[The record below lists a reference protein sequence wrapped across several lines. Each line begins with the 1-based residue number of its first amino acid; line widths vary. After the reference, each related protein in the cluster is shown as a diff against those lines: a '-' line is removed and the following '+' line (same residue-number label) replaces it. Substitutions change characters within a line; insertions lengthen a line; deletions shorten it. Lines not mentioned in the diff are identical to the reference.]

1 MRFLVVPAMLIP
13 LVAATAPAS
22 AAAPGKPHVPA
33 GVTAGYVVFDRQAA
47 KVTEYRNAHRRFRS
61 ASVVKIL
68 IAIDYLESHRSVPA
82 RDLALLKVML
92 RVSDDGAA
100 TSFWTRGGQGRIVQ
114 RMARRLRLTDTA
126 PPPADKPGFW
136 GYTSLSA
143 MDVVTT
149 YRYLLDRADPRV
161 RDLILGHLRRSGQ
174 CGSDGFD
181 QHFGIPRAVR
191 GPWAVKQGWSG
202 YGSTPPVRCR
212 PTTSPATSSA
222 PATRPTT
229 FAASASASAAVPTAL
244 SATLAASTSAPA
256 SPSASVSA
264 SSSAS
269 ASSSTSASASVSAA
283 RPASGGEIPLSAQVA
298 PAARVVP
305 AQAGPVPDLGRPVL
319 HTTGLVGPKER
330 WIVVLLT
337 AHPAGATWQ
346 RSTAQTTKLAREVH
360 LSGTS

>member
-1 MRFLVVPAMLIP
+1 MTRFLVALATVLPLI
-13 LVAATAPAS
+13 AAPAPAS
-22 AAAPGKPHVPA
+22 ATAPGKPHVPA

-47 KVTEYRNAHRRFRS
+47 KVTEYRDAHRRFRS

-68 IAIDYLESHRSVPA
+68 IAIDYLESRKSVPKG
-82 RDLALLKVML
+82 DLALLKVML

-100 TSFWTRGGQGRIVQ
+100 TSFWTRGGQGRIIQ
-114 RMARRLRLTDTA
+114 RMARKLRLTDTA

-143 MDVVTT
+143 MDVVKT
-149 YRYLLDRADPRV
+149 YRYLLDQADPTV
-161 RDLILGHLRRSGQ
+161 SGLILGHLRRSGQ

-181 QHFGIPRAVR
+181 QYFGIPRAVR

-212 PTTSPATSSA
+212 PATSPSSTTRPATS
-222 PATRPTT
+222 TT
-229 FAASASASAAVPTAL
+229 
-244 SATLAASTSAPA
+244 STT
-256 SPSASVSA
+256 SA
-264 SSSAS
+264 SSASSTATAS
-269 ASSSTSASASVSAA
+269 ATAAGPASGGDVPLTA
-283 RPASGGEIPLSAQVA
+283 RPASATGSTLAAQAA
-298 PAARVVP
+298 PAH
-305 AQAGPVPDLGRPVL
+305 AGPVPDLGRPVL

-330 WIVVLLT
+330 WIMVLLT
-337 AHPAGATWQ
+337 AHPAGTTWQ

>member
-1 MRFLVVPAMLIP
+1 MIVP
-13 LVAATAPAS
+13 LVAATATAS
-22 AAAPGKPHVPA
+22 AAAPGKPRVPA
-33 GVTAGYVVFDRQAA
+33 GVTAGYVVFDRQAG

-68 IAIDYLESHRSVPA
+68 IAIDHLESRKSVPS

-92 RVSDDGAA
+92 RVSDDDAA
-100 TSFWTRGGQGRIVQ
+100 TSFWTRGGQGRIIQ
-114 RMARRLRLTDTA
+114 RMARKLRLTDTV

-143 MDVVTT
+143 MDVVKT
-149 YRYLLDRADPRV
+149 YRYLLDRADPKV

-181 QHFGIPRAVR
+181 QYFGIPRAVR

-212 PTTSPATSSA
+212 PTASPATAPTAATRSAAVTTSALA
-222 PATRPTT
+222 PAPLAPPVPAT
-229 FAASASASAAVPTAL
+229 FAASAASSGAASGGDVASAA
-244 SATLAASTSAPA
+244 
-256 SPSASVSA
+256 
-264 SSSAS
+264 
-269 ASSSTSASASVSAA
+269 
-283 RPASGGEIPLSAQVA
+283 RVA
-298 PAARVVP
+298 PAAQVVP

-330 WIVVLLT
+330 WIMVLLT
-337 AHPAGATWQ
+337 AHPAGTTWQ

>member
-1 MRFLVVPAMLIP
+1 M
-13 LVAATAPAS
+13 AATAPAS
-22 AAAPGKPHVPA
+22 AAASGKPRVPA

-68 IAIDYLESHRSVPA
+68 IAIDHLESRRSVPQ
-82 RDLALLKVML
+82 RDLALLKAML
-92 RVSDDGAA
+92 RVSDDDAA

-114 RMARRLRLTDTA
+114 RMARKLRLTDTV
-126 PPPADKPGFW
+126 PPPAGKPGFW

-143 MDVVTT
+143 MDVVKT
-149 YRYLLDRADPRV
+149 YRYLLDRADPEV

-181 QHFGIPRAVR
+181 QYFGIPRAVR

-202 YGSTPPVRCR
+202 YGSTPPARCRPATSTASTTR
-212 PTTSPATSSA
+212 PTTSTTS
-222 PATRPTT
+222 
-229 FAASASASAAVPTAL
+229 V
-244 SATLAASTSAPA
+244 
-256 SPSASVSA
+256 
-264 SSSAS
+264 
-269 ASSSTSASASVSAA
+269 SVSAA
-283 RPASGGEIPLSAQVA
+283 RLASGGDVPLTARVV
-298 PAARVVP
+298 PAARVAP

-337 AHPAGATWQ
+337 AHPAGTTWQ
-346 RSTAQTTKLAREVH
+346 RSAAQTTKLAREVH
-360 LSGTS
+360 LSGIS